1 MGSNTDPRENVEAFW
16 AGQRPE
22 QVPLTVYRMFTRVGE
37 PGKWEALFR
46 RGLVP
51 VDSFC
56 PARSE
61 WTGDVERVVSEY
73 DEGGLHWRRT
83 AIRTPVGEIYSL
95 HADGWQQKYMLT
107 CPDDYRVMT
116 YVAEHTSLSPAYDD
130 FLARQKDYA
139 RWGVTMAAAGRT
151 PLQAILVDWTGLE
164 QFSMHL
170 FDFPDAVLTLYEA
183 QLELFRRMIGII
195 AEGPGK
201 VVSVLEN
208 FTAET
213 MGPERFARFHV
224 PVYKELFP
232 ALQACGKIVG
242 THFDGKL
249 ASCSDLIADSPMDMI
264 ESITPPP
271 EGDMALAQAR
281 AAWSEKLLWS
291 NINVSTW
298 ALPPEQLRR
307 EILQRVADGSD
318 GGARLAFEISE
329 DLPGNWEQSV
339 PVVLEALRQTR
350 AG

>member
-1 MGSNTDPRENVEAFW
+1 MACSTDPRENVEAFW
-16 AGQRPE
+16 AGQRPR
-22 QVPLTVYRMFTRVGE
+22 QIPLTVYRMFTRVGE

-56 PARSE
+56 PVRRQ
-61 WTGDVERVVSEY
+61 WTGQVEQVVSEY
-73 DEGGLHWRRT
+73 DEGGLHWRRS

-95 HADGWQQKYMLT
+95 HANGWQQKYMLT
-107 CPDDYRVMT
+107 RPEDYRVMT
-116 YVAEHTSLSPAYDD
+116 YVAEHTRLSPAYDD
-130 FLARQKDYA
+130 FRARQKEYS

-151 PLQAILVDWTGLE
+151 PLQAILVDWAGLE

-195 AEGPGK
+195 AGGPGK

-213 MGPERFARFHV
+213 MGPQRFARFHV
-224 PVYKELFP
+224 PVYRELFP
-232 ALQACGKIVG
+232 ALQASGKAVG

-249 ASCSDLIADSPMDMI
+249 ASCSDLIGDSPIDMI

-271 EGDMALAQAR
+271 EGDMTLGQAR
-281 AAWSEKLLWS
+281 AVWPAKLLWS
-291 NINVSTW
+291 NSNGSTW
-298 ALPPEQLRR
+298 ELPPERLRR
-307 EILQRVADGSD
+307 EVLQRVADGSA

-329 DLPGNWEQSV
+329 DLPVSWEHSV
-339 PVVLEALRQTR
+339 PVVLEALRETR